1 MAKVGIILGS
11 NELSKVA
18 YAGMS
23 AVISTSLGDEV
34 IIFVTMDGVKAFLR
48 NSEVKVNEDSSKF
61 IKELKEDPFSHFRK
75 AKSTGKLKIY
85 ACSYASKLFHASKE
99 SYIDLVD
106 DIVGITTFYLEL
118 EGGQIISIW

>member
-1 MAKVGIILGS
+1 LAKVGIILGS
-11 NELSKVA
+11 NELSKLT

-34 IIFVTMDGVKAFLR
+34 VIFVTMDAVKAFLK
-48 NSEVKVNEDSSKF
+48 NPEVKVNEDSSKY
-61 IKELKEDPFSHFRK
+61 IKESKEDPFSYFKK

-85 ACSYASKLFHASKE
+85 ACSYASKLYHASKE
-99 SYIDLVD
+99 SYNELVD
-106 DIVGITTFYLEL
+106 DIVGITSFYLEL